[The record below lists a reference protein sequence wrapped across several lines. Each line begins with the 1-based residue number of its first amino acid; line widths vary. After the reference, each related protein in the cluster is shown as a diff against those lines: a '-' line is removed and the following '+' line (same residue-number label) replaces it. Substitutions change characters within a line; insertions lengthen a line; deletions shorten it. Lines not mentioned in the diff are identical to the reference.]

1 MFITIK
7 IVQHI
12 IINIIIWTSSNHMKK
27 IIFYKY
33 ENIQFELLSKSRQ
46 KEKGV

>member
-7 IVQHI
+7 IVQHF
-12 IINIIIWTSSNHMKK
+12 IINIIIWTSSNHTKR

-33 ENIQFELLSKSRQ
+33 ENIQFELLSKSKQ